1 MLFSAGT
8 GIMAESLIKLL
19 TDGGIPAMFALL
31 LVYTLH
37 ASTRREE
44 RLLAKL
50 DEHAHILGKITSQLE
65 ALSKEIEHMQDK

>member
-1 MLFSAGT
+1 
-8 GIMAESLIKLL
+8 MAESLIKLL

-65 ALSKEIEHMQDK
+65 AISKEIERMQSDR

>member
-1 MLFSAGT
+1 MGA
-8 GIMAESLIKLL
+8 MAESLIKLL

-65 ALSKEIEHMQDK
+65 ALSREIEHMQDK

>member
-1 MLFSAGT
+1 MGA
-8 GIMAESLIKLL
+8 MAESLIKLL

-65 ALSKEIEHMQDK
+65 ALSRELEHMQDK

>member
-1 MLFSAGT
+1 MLFSAGA

-65 ALSKEIEHMQDK
+65 ALSREIEHMQDK

>member
-1 MLFSAGT
+1 MLFSAGV

-65 ALSKEIEHMQDK
+65 ALSREIEHMQDK

>member
-65 ALSKEIEHMQDK
+65 ALSREIEHMQDK